1 MKKKVMALV
10 MVAAL
15 ASAMMV
21 GCGSKTAETEA
32 TTTEAAADTDAET
45 TEAAADTEAETTEA
59 ASEAE

>member
-32 TTTEAAADTDAET
+32 TTTEAAAETEAAEE
-45 TEAAADTEAETTEA
+45 TEAAADTEA
-59 ASEAE
+59 AEEHGGCC